1 MSNGYSKDKNHR
13 INDQYGICW
22 DAPRT
27 LRGSKVGNCWRVYDI
42 ASGRDQYAKYDTAEQ
57 AVAAAEALAAHAS
70 QAKAEAPAP
79 APAAPAPAVESV
91 KRSPSPAERAHRV
104 GQSLGINGGIWDES
118 EMYR

>member
-13 INDQYGICW
+13 INDQYGIC
-22 DAPRT
+22 
-27 LRGSKVGNCWRVYDI
+27 NYWRVYDI
-42 ASGRDQYAKYDTAEQ
+42 ASGRDQYAQYDTAEQ
-57 AVAAAEALAAHAS
+57 AVAAAEALAAHAT
-70 QAKAEAPAP
+70 QTKAAAPAP
-79 APAAPAPAVESV
+79 APAVAAPAVESV

>member
-1 MSNGYSKDKNHR
+1 MHTRRQSCIVIYMSNGYSKDKNHR

-22 DAPRT
+22 D
-27 LRGSKVGNCWRVYDI
+27 
-42 ASGRDQYAKYDTAEQ
+42 
-57 AVAAAEALAAHAS
+57 
-70 QAKAEAPAP
+70 
-79 APAAPAPAVESV
+79 APAVESV